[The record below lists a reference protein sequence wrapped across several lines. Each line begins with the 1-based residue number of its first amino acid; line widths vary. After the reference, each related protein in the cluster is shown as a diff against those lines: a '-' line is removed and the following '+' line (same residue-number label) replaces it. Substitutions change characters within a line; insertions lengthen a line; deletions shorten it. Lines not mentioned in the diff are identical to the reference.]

1 MGFRKLDD
9 KLMVMHRVFVDT
21 PYACKTNDELH
32 LRWAGPPPK
41 NICIFQSSNP
51 RDLLRCY
58 VQQNQEASGADC
70 KSLGRVCFDTVSRNM
85 GVSWKIHKERV

>member
-1 MGFRKLDD
+1 MAFRRGS
-9 KLMVMHRVFVDT
+9 VSYQSTGVVYSFVYLGT
-21 PYACKTNDELH
+21 MLVLNCTCV
-32 LRWAGPPPK
+32 GPGPPK

-51 RDLLRCY
+51 RGLLRCY

-85 GVSWKIHKERV
+85 GVSWTIHKERV